1 MKQPLSCSALAGF
14 TMNAAAQGTARA
26 AASFTVEITG
36 RGQPGLM
43 ISGLMS
49 DREVWR
55 PAAEMLAEGCL
66 AHFPGAGCG
75 LHSDWLAEPIRRAL
89 QESSL

>member
-1 MKQPLSCSALAGF
+1 
-14 TMNAAAQGTARA
+14 MNAAAQRTARA

-43 ISGLMS
+43 IAGLMS

-55 PAAEMLAEGCL
+55 PAAEMLAEDCQT
-66 AHFPGAGCG
+66 HFPGAGSG
-75 LHSDWLAEPIRRAL
+75 LHDDWLAEPIRRAL